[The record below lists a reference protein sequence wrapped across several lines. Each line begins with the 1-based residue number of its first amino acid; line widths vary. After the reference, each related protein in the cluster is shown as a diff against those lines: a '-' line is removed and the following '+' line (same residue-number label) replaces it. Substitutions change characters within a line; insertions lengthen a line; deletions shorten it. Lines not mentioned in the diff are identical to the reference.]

1 MQVSAVDEPP
11 EVLTLEEDIKDDV
24 LQEPFETNTAATAEN
39 DVIILEES
47 AVVSPPLVLTTV
59 APETGSKYQPC
70 RHKHVLSCVTF
81 NFSF

>member
-47 AVVSPPLVLTTV
+47 AVISPPIVLTTI
-59 APETGSKYQPC
+59 APETGSKCRPC
-70 RHKHVLSCVTF
+70 RDKHV
-81 NFSF
+81 FSYL